1 MVCDDKIGKFYT
13 QVFLPVFFQLDLPV
27 CASLSFEALLFF
39 PQETQK
45 QKDDSCPGSRFEV
58 LHGDA
63 FPIVCFLFPSQLE
76 NRAQGCFVSP

>member
-1 MVCDDKIGKFYT
+1 MDEMGVLPSESLQPSKTLGMVCDDKIGKFYT

-27 CASLSFEALLFF
+27 SASLSFVLSVAFF

-58 LHGDA
+58 L
-63 FPIVCFLFPSQLE
+63 PILT
-76 NRAQGCFVSP
+76 G